1 MRKMDK
7 VWRKWEMKGDRTV
20 QLKTPPQY
28 RMGLIDRGFL
38 KGRSCE
44 GCNREECCQVRM
56 DKGEMGECFAPDG
69 TILILDERPV

>member
-1 MRKMDK
+1 
-7 VWRKWEMKGDRTV
+7 
-20 QLKTPPQY
+20 
-28 RMGLIDRGFL
+28 MGLIDRGFL

-69 TILILDERPV
+69 TIAVVDEREVEKG